1 MWDGAMTTPTPE
13 RTQAKWREIATL
25 AEKLAERSGSNTGFV
40 VAPGSPLA
48 GDDLRCDPYHVSHAV
63 QTSITSAI
71 DHLHALCALV
81 VQSGFLHLAA
91 PATLARGV
99 LECASTA
106 VWIASPTTQDERIA
120 RALRWNIAD
129 VKDGDRAAT
138 GAGISVPTSLQDR
151 KDKIEAVATKC
162 SLPFKPI
169 SGGYTSS
176 GAVAATETFLKTPF
190 GVLLPWRLS
199 SGFAH
204 GRRWAM
210 VAFADTMQQQANTQ
224 TGVVHLKMENDLT
237 RVLFLGLAA
246 AHVAKGAVA
255 LFDQRSTAP

>member
-1 MWDGAMTTPTPE
+1 MPTQE
-13 RTQAKWREIATL
+13 QTHAKWRQIATL
-25 AEKLAERSGSNTGFV
+25 AEILAERSGTSNGFA
-40 VAPGSPLA
+40 VAQGSPLA
-48 GDDLRCDPYHVSHAV
+48 GDDVHCQPYHASHAV
-63 QTSITSAI
+63 RTSITAAV

-81 VQSGFLHLAA
+81 VESGYLHLAA

-106 VWIASPTTQDERIA
+106 IWIASPTTRDERVE

-138 GAGISVPTSLQDR
+138 GAGLAVPTPLQDR
-151 KDKIEAVATKC
+151 KDKIEAVANRRAL
-162 SLPFKPI
+162 SFKRI

-176 GAVAATETFLKTPF
+176 EAVAAAEDFLKPPL
-190 GVLLPWRLS
+190 GVVLPWRLA

-210 VAFADTMQQQANTQ
+210 LAFSDTMQKQASAEP
-224 TGVVHLKMENDLT
+224 GVVNVKMENDHT
-237 RVLFLGLAA
+237 KVLFLGLAGA
-246 AHVAKGAVA
+246 QVLKGAVR
-255 LFDQRSTAP
+255 LFEQRGTAP

>member
-1 MWDGAMTTPTPE
+1 MTTPTAE
-13 RTQAKWREIATL
+13 QTQAKWREISAM
-25 AEKLAERSGSNTGFV
+25 AEKLAERSGANTGFLV
-40 VAPGSPLA
+40 EPGSPLA
-48 GDDLRCDPYHVSHAV
+48 GDDLHCTPYHASHAV
-63 QTSITSAI
+63 KTSITSAI

-81 VQSGFLHLAA
+81 LQSGFLHLAA

-106 VWIASPTTQDERIA
+106 VWIASPTTRDERIT
-120 RALRWNIAD
+120 RALRWNITD

-138 GAGISVPTSLQDR
+138 GAGIPVPTSLQDR
-151 KDKIEAVATKC
+151 KDKIEAVATKR

-176 GAVAATETFLKTPF
+176 EAVAATEVFLKPPL
-190 GVLLPWRLS
+190 GVVLPWRLA

-210 VAFADTMQQQANTQ
+210 LAFADRMQQQATTQ
-224 TGVVHLKMENDLT
+224 SGVVNLKMENDLT

-246 AHVAKGAVA
+246 AQVVKGAVA
-255 LFDQRSTAP
+255 LFEQRSTAP